1 VIVANTDESKP
12 WLTVLIIVAF
22 FYVLSQGRQDDV
34 VPDVVPDAPDV
45 ATGLLPDVRLTLD
58 PAIHSLVREFIQT
71 GKISSGRAGVSMT
84 SVDTIRCEPGRL
96 IFNPPIDVKYDGPGF
111 VNVSTTV
118 KEIRVTS
125 EGAILIDVVNS
136 PVDVIVIGES
146 K

>member
-1 VIVANTDESKP
+1 MSQKEESRP

-22 FYVLSQGRQDDV
+22 FYAMSEGRQDSV
-34 VPDVVPDAPDV
+34 APDVVPDAPDI
-45 ATGLLPDVRLTLD
+45 AKGILPDIKLTLD

-84 SVDTIRCEPGRL
+84 AVDTIRCEPGRL
-96 IFNPPIDVKYDGPGF
+96 IFNPPIDVKYDGLGF

-125 EGAILIDVVNS
+125 DGAILIDVVNS
-136 PVDVIVIGES
+136 PVDVIVIGEP